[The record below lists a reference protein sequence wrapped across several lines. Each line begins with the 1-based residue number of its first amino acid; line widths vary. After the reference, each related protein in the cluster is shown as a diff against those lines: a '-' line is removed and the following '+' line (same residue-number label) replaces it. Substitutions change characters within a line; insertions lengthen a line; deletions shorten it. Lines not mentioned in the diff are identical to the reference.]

1 MPVQNKLQ
9 KNAEGISG
17 DDYIKKMEIN
27 VLVKRINIFLKT

>member
-17 DDYIKKMEIN
+17 DDYIKKNGDQFTSKEN
-27 VLVKRINIFLKT
+27 K